1 MWLAEY
7 KQYWANIKFVSA
19 VSIILDIL
27 NLLIKYKFFVIISI
41 YLQVKISLNKNQ
53 FKKSSPN
60 TKWLIIP

>member
-1 MWLAEY
+1 MRLAEY